1 MVRLKTLLLAAM
13 PAVAVIALAPAPVAA
28 AQPSQTL
35 AQVQAHFRAVE
46 SMTANFA
53 QTDRR
58 GQTLT
63 GTLTLKRPGRLR
75 FEYQKGVPL
84 LVVGDN
90 KAIHVI
96 DSQVKRVQRVPIVNS
111 PLSVLLNARPDL
123 SRIARVVRDDAASIV
138 ISARDPQRPEFGTI
152 TVAFAKGRGPS
163 GLTLQAWTV
172 LDSQNNQ
179 TIVRLS
185 NQRFN
190 VPVPDSAFRWTDPRT
205 GRVIG

>member
-1 MVRLKTLLLAAM
+1 MLRFKTLLFAAI
-13 PAVAVIALAPAPVAA
+13 PAAAALPLPAAVAAA
-28 AQPSQTL
+28 AQPSPAL
-35 AQVQAHFRAVE
+35 ERVQAHFRAVA

-63 GTLTLKRPGRLR
+63 GTLTLKRPARMR

-84 LVVGDN
+84 LVVGDG
-90 KAIHVI
+90 KAIHVV
-96 DSQVKRVQRVPIVNS
+96 DYQVKRVQRLPIVNS

-123 SRIARVVRDDAASIV
+123 SRIARVVRDDAGSVV

-152 TVAFAKGRGPS
+152 TLAFAKGGGPA

-179 TIVRLS
+179 TTVRLS

-190 VPVPDSAFRWTDPRT
+190 VPVADTAFRWTDPRT

>member
-13 PAVAVIALAPAPVAA
+13 PAVAAVALAPAPVVA
-28 AQPSQTL
+28 AQPAPAL
-35 AQVQAHFRAVE
+35 AQVQAHFRAVA

-63 GTLTLKRPGRLR
+63 GTLTLKRPARLR

-84 LVVGDN
+84 LVVGDG
-90 KAIHVI
+90 KAIHVV
-96 DSQVKRVQRVPIVNS
+96 DYQVKRVQRLPILNS

-123 SRIARVVRDDAASIV
+123 SRIARVVRDDPHTIV
-138 ISARDPQRPEFGTI
+138 ITARDGQRPEFGTI
-152 TVAFAKGRGPS
+152 TVAFTKGGGPA
-163 GLTLQAWTV
+163 GLTLQGWTM
-172 LDSQNNQ
+172 LDAQNNQ

-190 VPVPDSAFRWTDPRT
+190 VPVADSAFRWTDPRT
-205 GRVIG
+205 GRTIG

>member
-1 MVRLKTLLLAAM
+1 MLRFKTLLLAAV
-13 PAVAVIALAPAPVAA
+13 PATAAVALPGAVEAA
-28 AQPSQTL
+28 APQPAL
-35 AQVQAHFRAVE
+35 AQVQAHFRVVE

-75 FEYQKGVPL
+75 FEHQKGVPL

-123 SRIARVVRDDAASIV
+123 TRIARVVRDDASSIV

-190 VPVPDSAFRWTDPRT
+190 VPVPDTAFR
-205 GRVIG
+205 

>member
-1 MVRLKTLLLAAM
+1 MVRLKTLLLAAL
-13 PAVAVIALAPAPVAA
+13 PAAAAVALAPAPVIAA
-28 AQPSQTL
+28 PQPAL

-123 SRIARVVRDDAASIV
+123 TRIARVVRDDASSIV

-179 TIVRLS
+179 TVVRLS

-190 VPVPDSAFRWTDPRT
+190 VPVPDTAFRWTDPRT

>member
-1 MVRLKTLLLAAM
+1 MLRFKTLLLAAI
-13 PAVAVIALAPAPVAA
+13 PAAAALPLPSTAAAA
-28 AQPSQTL
+28 AQPSQAL
-35 AQVQAHFRAVE
+35 AQVQAHFRAVA

-58 GQTLT
+58 GHTLT
-63 GTLTLKRPGRLR
+63 GTLTLKRPARLR

-84 LVVGDN
+84 LVVGDG
-90 KAIHVI
+90 KAIHVV
-96 DSQVKRVQRVPIVNS
+96 DYQVKRVQRVPIVNS

-123 SRIARVVRDDAASIV
+123 SRIAKVLRDDPGSMV

-152 TVAFAKGRGPS
+152 TVAFSKGGGPA

-179 TIVRLS
+179 TTVRLS

-190 VPVPDSAFRWTDPRT
+190 VPVADTAFRWTDPRT